1 MANEIMEFLVSHG
14 SPVKALIF
22 SGPVGSNLRVFDGRC
37 DSLYAYSRA
46 NMRKDTRQ
54 EEIENTA
61 YVTHMTEEDIIAI
74 EPFHEYFV
82 TGQR

>member
-1 MANEIMEFLVSHG
+1 MEFLVNHG

-46 NMRKDTRQ
+46 DMCKGIRKG
-54 EEIENTA
+54 EINTMVYA
-61 YVTHMTEEDIIAI
+61 THMTEEDIVAI

-82 TGQR
+82 KSQH